1 MNIHT
6 EYSIIDHMN
15 LMSKVYNDDEEL
27 IRYFENFFRKNKWIL
42 ERTKKQETLFARR
55 YLAATIRSQTNLSY
69 ERIGV
74 LIGGYNH
81 ATVVHH
87 MKEHSNH
94 TETKFKPY
102 LDSVQETCKLLS
114 MHRAQYY
121 KIPKLL
127 KVEELKQTA

>member
-1 MNIHT
+1 M
-6 EYSIIDHMN
+6 Y
-15 LMSKVYNDDEEL
+15 
-27 IRYFENFFRKNKWIL
+27 
-42 ERTKKQETLFARR
+42 ARR
-55 YLAATIRSQTNLSY
+55 YLAVTIRNQTDLSY
-69 ERIGV
+69 DSIGV
-74 LIGGYNH
+74 LIGGYDH
-81 ATVVHH
+81 ATVLNHV
-87 MKEHSNH
+87 KEHRND